1 MPVITES
8 TEPSV
13 KLSVKVT
20 RESLLPR
27 ADILLI
33 STERNIIE
41 KIGSLDLT
49 LIESGINHSCVCDR
63 RNESIIDLKVII
75 DEINIRLTASV
86 YPVFQL

>member
-8 TEPSV
+8 TEPSA

-41 KIGSLDLT
+41 KIGSL
-49 LIESGINHSCVCDR
+49 
-63 RNESIIDLKVII
+63 
-75 DEINIRLTASV
+75 
-86 YPVFQL
+86 VFDVNREWDQSLMCL